1 MSRIDD
7 HPTAKAVRERQTSD
21 RTAARSPL
29 DSDQL
34 RQLCLNHGAD
44 DVGFV
49 EIERAG
55 IADQRADIEAALPG
69 ARTLISLVCRTN
81 VEAIRTP
88 ARSVS
93 NQEFHHATGAV
104 DEIGHS
110 VCRDLQERGVR
121 ALNPSSGFP
130 MEMGNFPGKIW
141 VVSHKPVAVEAG
153 LGQIGIHRNVIH
165 PRFGN
170 FVILGTLI
178 IDAEVDRYDHPTNFN
193 PCLECKLCVAGCP
206 TGAISKTGEFNFSAC
221 ASHNY
226 REFMTGFG
234 DWVED
239 VAAASGPADYR
250 ARVSDADTASMWQS
264 LSFGAQYKAA
274 YCVAV
279 CPAGEDVIGPFLD
292 DRKAHVADVLKPLQ
306 QKEETVYVVPGGDAE
321 EYVAKRLPNKT
332 PKQIGLNLRPAT
344 MDHFVLGL
352 PLLFQRRP
360 AKGLNATYHFTFTGA
375 DERDLTVTIRN
386 QTLEVAEELTGSA
399 DVSVVADADAWL
411 RFVARG
417 SSNAVTSVLA
427 LAPDLLRRRIRLRGD
442 PRLLLQFGAC
452 FPL

>member
-1 MSRIDD
+1 VSRIED
-7 HPTAKAVRERQTSD
+7 HPTAKAVRERPTTGRAD
-21 RTAARSPL
+21 ERIPL
-29 DSDQL
+29 DADQI
-34 RQLCLNHGAD
+34 RQLCLDHGAD

-49 EIERAG
+49 EIERAT
-55 IADQRADIEAALPG
+55 IADQRPDIEAALSG
-69 ARTLISLVCRTN
+69 ARTLISFVCRTN

-88 ARSVS
+88 ARSIS
-93 NQEFHHATGAV
+93 NQEFHHATSAV
-104 DEIGHS
+104 DDIGHR

-130 MEMGNFPGKIW
+130 MEMENYPGKIW

-178 IDAEVDRYDHPTNFN
+178 IDAEVDRYDHPINFN
-193 PCLECKLCVAGCP
+193 PCLECKLCVAACP
-206 TGAISKTGEFNFSAC
+206 TGAISKTGEFSFSAC

-226 REFMTGFG
+226 RDFMTGFG
-234 DWVED
+234 DWVEN

-250 ARVSDADTASMWQS
+250 DKVPDVDTASMWQS

-274 YCVAV
+274 YCVSV

-292 DRKAHVADVLKPLQ
+292 DRKSFVADVVKPLQ
-306 QKEETVYVVPGGDAE
+306 QKEEPVYVVAGGDAE
-321 EYVAKRLPNKT
+321 EYVEKRFPHKT
-332 PKQIGLNLRPAT
+332 TRQVGLTLRPRT
-344 MDHFVLGL
+344 LDHFVLGL
-352 PLLFQRRP
+352 GLLFQRRP
-360 AKGLNATYHFTFTGA
+360 AAGLDAVYHFTFTGA

-386 QTLEVAEELTGSA
+386 QTLEVAEELIGSA
-399 DVSVVADADAWL
+399 DVSVIADADAWV

-417 SSNAVTSVLA
+417 SSNAVASVLG
-427 LAPDLLRRRIRLRGD
+427 LAPALLRRRIRIKGD
-442 PRLLLQFGAC
+442 PRLLLQFNSC
-452 FPL
+452 FPM